1 MDNTGATLDNVLIKN
16 PLIIGAIRTW
26 DKNDF
31 DMTFEMIKKH
41 EQFMRTYKAKDFLSQ
56 KVPISKK
63 DIDMEYS
70 VLE

>member
-1 MDNTGATLDNVLIKN
+1 
-16 PLIIGAIRTW
+16 LIIGAIRTW

-41 EQFMRTYKAKDFLSQ
+41 EQFMRTYKAKDFLNQ

-63 DIDMEYS
+63 DIDTEYS